1 MKWRGKRQ
9 RCRDIVRDLDI
20 PSPFDVHEFCR
31 RLGDKRG
38 RPILLLPMDLPPDS
52 PCGLW
57 MSTERQDYVFYQKA
71 TSGPHQLLII
81 LHEIGHLLCDHR
93 IGPVLS
99 DELSTLLAP
108 DLDPALIKS
117 MLGRSHYSQESEHEA
132 ETVATLI
139 LGEVSRFAPEQTS
152 EVPAEVADVV
162 GRISRSY
169 P

>member
-1 MKWRGKRQ
+1 MKRRGQRQ

-20 PSPFDVHEFCR
+20 PSPFDVQELCR

-38 RPILLLPMDLPPDS
+38 RSILLLPMDLPPDS

-57 MSTERQDYVFYQKA
+57 MSTEQQDYVFFQKA

-81 LHEIGHLLCDHR
+81 LHEIGHLLCNHHV
-93 IGPVLS
+93 GSVLS
-99 DELSTLLAP
+99 DDLSALLAP
-108 DLDPALIKS
+108 DLDPGLIKT

-132 ETVATLI
+132 ETIATLI
-139 LGEVSRFAPEQTS
+139 LGQVSRFSPEETF